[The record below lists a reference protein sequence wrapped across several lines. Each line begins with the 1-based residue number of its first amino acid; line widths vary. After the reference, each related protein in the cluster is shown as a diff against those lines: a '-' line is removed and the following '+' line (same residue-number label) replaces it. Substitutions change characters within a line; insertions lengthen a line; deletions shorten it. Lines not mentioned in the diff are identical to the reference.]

1 MKTQPISEV
10 NSSITKHLAIFIP
23 SLAGGGVARVMLHL
37 ANVFAAAGH
46 QVDLLLCQP
55 NGAFLDSVSPQ
66 INVVAL
72 QPSPTLASRLLVLR
86 ENPTLALTLLLPIL
100 LPNKPPKTI
109 RYLSDLTAYLIRRQP
124 DALLSAKTHAN
135 LVAILARKIA
145 AVPTRIVVSER
156 STLSTVIQKSR
167 KWRWRFVLP
176 LLRMV
181 YPQADRI
188 VTVSQGVAN
197 DISSC
202 TGVSQEGITTI
213 YNPILTEHIN
223 TQATLPVSHP
233 WLQEEGIPII
243 LGVGRL
249 VPAKD
254 FPTLLKAFA
263 HLRATL
269 PARLVILGE
278 GRERSTLE
286 KLATELG
293 INSDLSLPGFS
304 DNPYAFMSRANVFVL
319 SSMLEGLPN
328 ALIEALACGCPV
340 VSTNCRSGPQE
351 ILDNGAFG
359 PLVPVGDDMALAQ
372 AIIQTLEHPPSKE
385 RLRSRAQEFDI
396 RTIAKHYH
404 QALFTK

>member
-1 MKTQPISEV
+1 MKTEPINEGY
-10 NSSITKHLAIFIP
+10 SSITKHLVIFIP

-37 ANVFAAAGH
+37 ANEFATAGH
-46 QVDLLLCQP
+46 KVDLLLCQP
-55 NGAFLDSVSPQ
+55 KGAFLDSVSPQ

-100 LPNKPPKTI
+100 LPKKPPKTI
-109 RYLSDLTAYLIRRQP
+109 RYLSDLTAYLIRTQP

-145 AVPTRIVVSER
+145 AVQTRIVVSER

-188 VTVSQGVAN
+188 VTVSQGVAD

-202 TGVSQEGITTI
+202 IGVSQERITTI

-233 WLQEEGIPII
+233 WFQEEGIPII

-293 INSDLSLPGFS
+293 IDSDLSLPGFS
-304 DNPYAFMSRANVFVL
+304 DNPYAFMSRANAFVL

-385 RLRSRAQEFDI
+385 RLRSRAHEFDI
-396 RTIAKHYH
+396 RTIAEHYH

>member
-1 MKTQPISEV
+1 MKAQPINEV
-10 NSSITKHLAIFIP
+10 HSSTTKHLAIFIP

-37 ANVFAAAGH
+37 ANAFAAAGH

-55 NGAFLDSVSPQ
+55 KGAFLDSVSPQ

-72 QPSPTLASRLLVLR
+72 QPSSTLASRLLILR
-86 ENPTLALTLLLPIL
+86 ENPTLAMTLFLPIL

-109 RYLSDLTAYLIRRQP
+109 RYLSDLTAYLIRTQP

-135 LVAILARKIA
+135 LVAILARKIT
-145 AVPTRIVVSER
+145 AVQTRIVVSER

-188 VTVSQGVAN
+188 VTVSQGVAD

-202 TGVSQEGITTI
+202 IGVSQERITTI

-233 WLQEEGIPII
+233 WFQEEGIPII

-293 INSDLSLPGFS
+293 IDSDLSLPGFS
-304 DNPYAFMSRANVFVL
+304 DNPYAFMSRANAFVL

-385 RLRSRAQEFDI
+385 RLRSRAHEFDI
-396 RTIAKHYH
+396 RTIAEHYH